1 MKFTSRKDILFSILI
16 LGTVVFLAVLSTF
29 GIALGWIEKRD
40 FWITIPL
47 GVIILFLLWIYLGTN
62 YELTETLLIYK
73 SGPLRGKIRID
84 QIREIAKGKTL
95 YVGIKPATAGKGLI
109 IKYQKYDEIYI
120 SPLSNELFIA
130 EILKRN
136 PDIVITG

>member
-29 GIALGWIEKRD
+29 GIALGWIEKGD

>member
-1 MKFTSRKDILFSILI
+1 MKFTSRKDVLFSILI

-29 GIALGWIEKRD
+29 GIALGWIEKHD

-47 GVIILFLLWIYLGTN
+47 GAIIVFLLWVFLGTN

-84 QIREIAKGKTL
+84 QIREIVKGKTL

-120 SPLSNELFIA
+120 SPFSNEVFIA